1 MATEFLLLL
10 DLDSEIRGKMRAPLL
25 LGLSGLLCLTHKFK
39 INELIE
45 WKTNTKYLIGSSSSS
60 ELLSRNFTTGGFS
73 TSKSSSSLTILF
85 LFSLRLPNPLVVG
98 VGVELEISRSGI
110 TSASSVPTTFESSG
124 FS

>member
-25 LGLSGLLCLTHKFK
+25 LGPSGLLCLTHKFK

-98 VGVELEISRSGI
+98 VGVE
-110 TSASSVPTTFESSG
+110 
-124 FS
+124 FSEKNLSKK